1 MTKQQ
6 AEKKTVKFETEVS
19 KLLDIVANSLYTEKE
34 IFLRELISNSS
45 DACEKLRYVS
55 QTDSKAPKTNKFQ
68 IRIHLNEKNKTI
80 SIKDNGIGMDDKDM
94 QSNLGTIA
102 KSGTEEFIK
111 KMGDKKGDINQIGKF
126 GVGFYSSFM
135 VSDQVVVR
143 SKKYDSSSGYLWTS
157 DGKGTFSI
165 EETEYNEIGTE
176 ITLSIK
182 KDEKEFLSKYKIEEI
197 IKKYSDFV
205 PFPIFVTSEEDK
217 NDKKKDDKTEE
228 QVNSAE
234 AIWLKDK
241 SKIKKD
247 DYKSFYNQVSNYY
260 DEPLT
265 TIHFKA
271 EGVVNYTALLYLPKS
286 QPQDLYHPD
295 RKNKLKLYVNKVFIS
310 DKLDALIPAWLRFVP
325 GVVDT
330 EDLSLNISREIL
342 QNNAVINKISNAI
355 TKRALK
361 EILEL
366 KKKKPDEFKDFWK
379 NFGPVVKEGLYEFN
393 DFHDQI
399 FEFSTFNCSEKEE
412 MITLDQY
419 VTDFSNDKKKIYYIS
434 GENKENLINSPQME
448 LFKNKKINVL
458 LITDPVDEFWM
469 PMKMKFKDYE
479 FTSITKGEVDI
490 EDKKESKKDK
500 QEPKEDKDFV
510 GFLKDNLKDKV
521 KDVKI
526 SKRLTTSA
534 SCLVA
539 DENDMDMH
547 LKKLMAANNQ
557 NISDEKRILEININH
572 ELVNKLKSL
581 DKNQKDK
588 FCEIL
593 YDHAKLMEGESLDDP
608 KKYTN
613 LVSELFYN
621 RPKILPKIF
630 KFIWL
635 LLF

>member
-182 KDEKEFLSKYKIEEI
+182 KDDKEFLSKYKIEEI

-355 TKRALK
+355 TKRVLK

-366 KKKKPDEFKDFWK
+366 KKKKPVEFKDFWK

-500 QEPKEDKDFV
+500 EEPKEDKDFV

-613 LVSELFYN
+613 LVSELVS
-621 RPKILPKIF
+621 L
-630 KFIWL
+630 
-635 LLF
+635 

>member
-342 QNNAVINKISNAI
+342 QNNAVINKISTAI
-355 TKRALK
+355 TKRVLK

-479 FTSITKGEVDI
+479 FASITKGEVDI

-500 QEPKEDKDFV
+500 EEPKEDKDFV

-613 LVSELFYN
+613 LVSELVS
-621 RPKILPKIF
+621 L
-630 KFIWL
+630 
-635 LLF
+635 

>member
-34 IFLRELISNSS
+34 IFLRELISNAS
-45 DACEKLRYVS
+45 DACEKLRYIS
-55 QTDSKAPKTNKFQ
+55 QTDSTVKKVEKFE

-80 SIKDNGIGMDDKDM
+80 TIKDNGIGMDEVDM

-102 KSGTEEFIK
+102 KSGTEDFIK
-111 KMGDKKGDINQIGKF
+111 KLGDKKGDINQIGKF

-135 VSDQVVVR
+135 ISDQVVVR
-143 SKKYDSSSGYLWTS
+143 SKKYDSETGYLWTS
-157 DGKGTFSI
+157 DGKGTFTI
-165 EETEYNEIGTE
+165 ESTDYKETGTE

-182 KDEKEFLSKYKIEEI
+182 KDESEFLSKWRLEEI
-197 IKKYSDFV
+197 VKKYSDFV
-205 PFPIFVTSEEDK
+205 PFSIYVSAEEDK
-217 NDKKKDDKTEE
+217 KEKDHKEE

-241 SKIKKD
+241 SKIKD
-247 DYKSFYNQVSNYY
+247 EEYKSFYNQTSSYY
-260 DEPLT
+260 DEPLKS
-265 TIHFKA
+265 IHFKA

-310 DKLDALIPAWLRFVP
+310 DKLDALIPAWLRFIP

-355 TKRALK
+355 TKRILK
-361 EILEL
+361 EISDL
-366 KKKKPDEFKDFWK
+366 KKKNPDEFKVFWK

-399 FEFSTFNCSEKEE
+399 FEFAVFNCSEKAD
-412 MITLDQY
+412 MITLDEY
-419 VTDFSNDKKKIYYIS
+419 INDFSNDKKKIYYIS
-434 GENKENLINSPQME
+434 GENKENLLNSPQME
-448 LFKNKKINVL
+448 LFKNEKINVL

-469 PMKMKFKDYE
+469 PMKMKFKEYE
-479 FTSITKGEVDI
+479 FTSITKGDVDI
-490 EDKKESKKDK
+490 GEKTKSSKDK
-500 QEPKEDKDFV
+500 VEPKEDKDFIAY
-510 GFLKDNLKDKV
+510 LKDHLKDKV

-557 NISDEKRILEININH
+557 NISDEKRILEINIDH
-572 ELVNKLKSL
+572 TLVNKVKSL
-581 DKNQKDK
+581 DKDQKDR
-588 FCEIL
+588 FSEIL
-593 YDHAKLMEGESLDDP
+593 YDHAKLMEGENLDDP

-613 LVSELFYN
+613 LISELVS
-621 RPKILPKIF
+621 L
-630 KFIWL
+630 
-635 LLF
+635 

>member
-205 PFPIFVTSEEDK
+205 PFPIFVTSEDDK

-355 TKRALK
+355 TKRVLK

-412 MITLDQY
+412 MITLNQY
-419 VTDFSNDKKKIYYIS
+419 ITDFSNDKKKIYYIS

-469 PMKMKFKDYE
+469 PMKMKFKEYE

-490 EDKKESKKDK
+490 EDKKDSKKGK
-500 QEPKEDKDFV
+500 EEPKEDKDFV
-510 GFLKDNLKDKV
+510 GFLKDNLKDNV

-613 LVSELFYN
+613 LVSELVS
-621 RPKILPKIF
+621 L
-630 KFIWL
+630 
-635 LLF
+635 

>member
-217 NDKKKDDKTEE
+217 NDEKKDDKTEE

-355 TKRALK
+355 TKRVLK

-479 FTSITKGEVDI
+479 FTSITKGEIDI

-500 QEPKEDKDFV
+500 EEPKEDKDFV

-613 LVSELFYN
+613 LVSELVS
-621 RPKILPKIF
+621 L
-630 KFIWL
+630 
-635 LLF
+635 

>member
-355 TKRALK
+355 TKRVLK

-479 FTSITKGEVDI
+479 FTSITKGELDI
-490 EDKKESKKDK
+490 EDKKEPKKDK

-613 LVSELFYN
+613 LVSELVS
-621 RPKILPKIF
+621 L
-630 KFIWL
+630 
-635 LLF
+635 

>member
-34 IFLRELISNSS
+34 IFLRELISNAS

-55 QTDSKAPKTNKFQ
+55 QSDSSIEKTKQFE
-68 IRIHLNEKNKTI
+68 IRIHVNEKNKTI
-80 SIKDNGIGMDDKDM
+80 TIKDNGIGMDESDM
-94 QSNLGTIA
+94 KSNLGTIA
-102 KSGTEEFIK
+102 KSGTEDFIK
-111 KMGDKKGDINQIGKF
+111 KMGDKKGDVNQIGKF

-143 SKKYDSSSGYLWTS
+143 SKKYDCQDGFLWTS

-165 EETEYNEIGTE
+165 ENTNYNTNGTE

-182 KDEKEFLSKYKIEEI
+182 KEENEFLTKHRIEEI

-205 PFPIFVTSEEDK
+205 PFPIFVSLEEDK
-217 NDKKKDDKTEE
+217 KEKKDEKEIE
-228 QVNSAE
+228 SQVNSAE

-241 SKIKKD
+241 TKIKEE
-247 DYKSFYNQVSNYY
+247 DYKNFFNQISNFY
-260 DEPLT
+260 DDPLK

-310 DKLDALIPAWLRFVP
+310 DKLESLIPAWLRFIP

-355 TKRALK
+355 TKRILK
-361 EILEL
+361 EISDL
-366 KKKKPDEFKDFWK
+366 KKKNPEEFISFWK
-379 NFGPVVKEGLYEFN
+379 NFGPVIKEGLYEFN

-399 FEFSTFNCSEKEE
+399 FEFTLFHCSEKKE
-412 MITLDQY
+412 MISLDDY
-419 VTDFSNDKKKIYYIS
+419 ILNFSNEKKKIYYIS

-469 PMKMKFKDYE
+469 PMKMNFKEYE
-479 FTSITKGEVDI
+479 FTSITKGEIDI
-490 EDKKESKKDK
+490 EEKSDKSQDKE
-500 QEPKEDKDFV
+500 EPKENLDFV
-510 GFLKDNLKDKV
+510 TYLKDLLKDKV
-521 KDVKI
+521 KDVKV

-557 NISDEKRILEININH
+557 TISDEKRILEVNINH
-572 ELVNKLKSL
+572 SLVSKVMSLEKS
-581 DKNQKDK
+581 QKDK
-588 FCEIL
+588 FGEIL
-593 YDHAKLMEGESLDDP
+593 YDHAKLMEGENLDDP
-608 KKYTN
+608 KRYTN
-613 LVSELFYN
+613 LIAELVSL
-621 RPKILPKIF
+621 
-630 KFIWL
+630 
-635 LLF
+635 

>member
-45 DACEKLRYVS
+45 DACEKLRYLS

-355 TKRALK
+355 TKRVLK

-500 QEPKEDKDFV
+500 EEPKEDKDFV

-613 LVSELFYN
+613 LVSELVS
-621 RPKILPKIF
+621 L
-630 KFIWL
+630 
-635 LLF
+635 

>member
-55 QTDSKAPKTNKFQ
+55 QTDSSLNKTNQFE
-68 IRIHLNEKNKTI
+68 IRIHINEKNKTI
-80 SIKDNGIGMDDKDM
+80 TITDNGIGMNEQDM

-102 KSGTEEFIK
+102 KSGTEDFIK

-143 SKKYDSSSGYLWTS
+143 SKKYDSEISFLWTS

-165 EETEYNEIGTE
+165 EKTEYSKVGTE
-176 ITLSIK
+176 ITLSVK
-182 KDEKEFLSKYKIEEI
+182 KDENEFLSKYKIEEI
-197 IKKYSDFV
+197 VKKYSDFV
-205 PFPIFVTSEEDK
+205 PFPIFVSSED
-217 NDKKKDDKTEE
+217 DKKEKKDKEE
-228 QVNSAE
+228 KEIQVNSAE
-234 AIWLKDK
+234 AIWLKEK
-241 SKIKKD
+241 SKIKD
-247 DYKSFYNQVSNYY
+247 EDYKNFYNQTSSFY
-260 DEPLT
+260 DEPLK

-271 EGVVNYTALLYLPKS
+271 EGVVNYTSLLFLPKS

-295 RKNKLKLYVNKVFIS
+295 RKNNLKLYVNKVFIS
-310 DKLDALIPAWLRFVP
+310 DKLDTLIPAWLRFIP

-342 QNNAVINKISNAI
+342 QNNAVINKISSAL
-355 TKRALK
+355 TKRVLK
-361 EILEL
+361 EISDL
-366 KKKKPDEFKDFWK
+366 KKKNKIEFEEFWK
-379 NFGPVVKEGLYEFN
+379 NFGPVIKEGLYEFN
-393 DFHDQI
+393 DFHDKI
-399 FEFSTFNCSEKEE
+399 FDFTVFNCSENNE
-412 MITLDQY
+412 MITLDDY
-419 VTDFSNDKKKIYYIS
+419 VTKYSNDNKKIYYIS
-434 GENKENLINSPQME
+434 GENRENLMNSPQME

-458 LITDPVDEFWM
+458 LVTDPVDEFWM

-479 FTSITKGEVDI
+479 FTSITKGEIDI
-490 EDKKESKKDK
+490 GENPKNEKDTKESK
-500 QEPKEDKDFV
+500 EVSDFIKY
-510 GFLKDNLKDKV
+510 LKDHLKDKV

-526 SKRLTTSA
+526 SKRLTKSA

-557 NISDEKRILEININH
+557 TTNDEKRILEINTDH
-572 ELVNKLKSL
+572 SLVLKVQSLNKE
-581 DKNQKDK
+581 QKDK
-588 FCEIL
+588 FSEIL
-593 YDHAKLMEGESLDDP
+593 YDHAKLMEGENLDDP

-613 LVSELFYN
+613 LITELVSL
-621 RPKILPKIF
+621 
-630 KFIWL
+630 
-635 LLF
+635 

>member
-55 QTDSKAPKTNKFQ
+55 QTDSSVEKTKQFE
-68 IRIHLNEKNKTI
+68 IRVHINEKNKTI
-80 SIKDNGIGMDDKDM
+80 TIKDNGIGMDEKDM

-102 KSGTEEFIK
+102 KSGTEDFIK

-143 SKKYDSSSGYLWTS
+143 SKKYNSQEGFLWTS

-165 EETEYNEIGTE
+165 EKTNYNNNGTE
-176 ITLSIK
+176 IVLSIK
-182 KDEKEFLSKYKIEEI
+182 KDESEFLSKYRIEEI

-205 PFPIFVTSEEDK
+205 PFPIFVSSEEDDK
-217 NDKKKDDKTEE
+217 EKKDKKEVE
-228 QVNSAE
+228 SQINSAE

-241 SKIKKD
+241 SKIKEE
-247 DYKSFYNQVSNYY
+247 DYKNFFNQISNFY
-260 DEPLT
+260 DDPLK

-310 DKLDALIPAWLRFVP
+310 DKLESLIPAWLRFIP

-355 TKRALK
+355 TKRILK
-361 EILEL
+361 EISEL
-366 KKKKPDEFKDFWK
+366 KKKKPDEFLSFWK
-379 NFGPVVKEGLYEFN
+379 NFGPVIKEGLYEFN

-399 FEFSTFNCSEKEE
+399 FEFTLFHCSEKNE
-412 MITLDQY
+412 MISLDEY
-419 VTDFSNDKKKIYYIS
+419 ISDFSNEKKKIYYIS

-448 LFKNKKINVL
+448 LFKNKNINVL
-458 LITDPVDEFWM
+458 LIIDPVDEFWM
-469 PMKMKFKDYE
+469 PMKMKFKEYE

-490 EDKKESKKDK
+490 EEKSDKSEDIK
-500 QEPKEDKDFV
+500 EPKENLDFV
-510 GFLKDNLKDKV
+510 AYLKDLLKDKV
-521 KDVKI
+521 KDVKV

-547 LKKLMAANNQ
+547 LKKLMAATNQ

-572 ELVNKLKSL
+572 TLVSKVKSL
-581 DKNQKDK
+581 EKSQKDK
-588 FCEIL
+588 FSEIL
-593 YDHAKLMEGESLDDP
+593 YDHAKLMEGENLDDP

-613 LVSELFYN
+613 LIAELVSL
-621 RPKILPKIF
+621 
-630 KFIWL
+630 
-635 LLF
+635 

>member
-182 KDEKEFLSKYKIEEI
+182 KDEKEFLSKYKVEEI

-205 PFPIFVTSEEDK
+205 PFPIFVSSEEDK
-217 NDKKKDDKTEE
+217 NDNKNDNKTEE

-355 TKRALK
+355 TKRVLK

-366 KKKKPDEFKDFWK
+366 KKKNPVEFKDFWK

-434 GENKENLINSPQME
+434 GENKENLTNSPQME

-479 FTSITKGEVDI
+479 FASITKGEVDI

-500 QEPKEDKDFV
+500 EEPKEDKDFV

-526 SKRLTTSA
+526 SRRLTTSA

-613 LVSELFYN
+613 LVSELVS
-621 RPKILPKIF
+621 L
-630 KFIWL
+630 
-635 LLF
+635 

>member
-34 IFLRELISNSS
+34 IFLRELISNAS

-55 QTDSKAPKTNKFQ
+55 QSDSSIEKTKQFE
-68 IRIHLNEKNKTI
+68 IRIHINEKNKTI
-80 SIKDNGIGMDDKDM
+80 TIKDNGIGMDESDM
-94 QSNLGTIA
+94 KSNLGTIA
-102 KSGTEEFIK
+102 KSGTEDFIK
-111 KMGDKKGDINQIGKF
+111 KMGDKKGDVNQIGKF

-143 SKKYDSSSGYLWTS
+143 SKKYDYQDGFLWTS

-165 EETEYNEIGTE
+165 ENTNYNTNGTE

-182 KDEKEFLSKYKIEEI
+182 KEENEFLTKHRIEEI

-205 PFPIFVTSEEDK
+205 PFPIFVSLEEDK
-217 NDKKKDDKTEE
+217 KEKKDEKEIE
-228 QVNSAE
+228 SQVNSAE

-241 SKIKKD
+241 TKIKEE
-247 DYKSFYNQVSNYY
+247 DYKIFFNQISNFY
-260 DEPLT
+260 DDPLK

-310 DKLDALIPAWLRFVP
+310 DKLESLIPAWLRFIP

-355 TKRALK
+355 TKRILK
-361 EILEL
+361 EISDL
-366 KKKKPDEFKDFWK
+366 KKKNPEEFISFWK
-379 NFGPVVKEGLYEFN
+379 NFGPVIKEGLYEFN

-399 FEFSTFNCSEKEE
+399 FEFTLFHCSEKKE
-412 MITLDQY
+412 MISLDDY
-419 VTDFSNDKKKIYYIS
+419 ILNFSNEKKKIYYIS

-469 PMKMKFKDYE
+469 PMKMNFKEYD

-490 EDKKESKKDK
+490 EEKSDKSKDKEESK
-500 QEPKEDKDFV
+500 ENLDFV
-510 GFLKDNLKDKV
+510 AYLKDLLKDKV
-521 KDVKI
+521 KDVKV

-557 NISDEKRILEININH
+557 NISDEKRILEINIDH
-572 ELVNKLKSL
+572 SLVSKVMSLEKS
-581 DKNQKDK
+581 QKDK
-588 FCEIL
+588 FGEIL
-593 YDHAKLMEGESLDDP
+593 YDHAKLMEGENLDDP

-613 LVSELFYN
+613 LIAELVG
-621 RPKILPKIF
+621 L
-630 KFIWL
+630 
-635 LLF
+635 

>member
-34 IFLRELISNSS
+34 IFLRELISNAS

-55 QTDSKAPKTNKFQ
+55 QSDSSIEKAKQFE
-68 IRIHLNEKNKTI
+68 IRIHINEKNKTLT
-80 SIKDNGIGMDDKDM
+80 IKDNGIGMDESDM
-94 QSNLGTIA
+94 KSNLGTIA
-102 KSGTEEFIK
+102 KSGTEDFIK
-111 KMGDKKGDINQIGKF
+111 KMGDKKGDVNQIGKF

-143 SKKYDSSSGYLWTS
+143 SKKYDCQDGFLWTS

-165 EETEYNEIGTE
+165 ENTNYNTNGTE

-182 KDEKEFLSKYKIEEI
+182 KEENEFLTKHRIEEI

-205 PFPIFVTSEEDK
+205 PFPIFVSLEEDK
-217 NDKKKDDKTEE
+217 KEKKDEKEIE
-228 QVNSAE
+228 SQVNSAE

-241 SKIKKD
+241 TKIKEE
-247 DYKSFYNQVSNYY
+247 DYKNFFNQISNFY
-260 DEPLT
+260 DDPLK

-310 DKLDALIPAWLRFVP
+310 DKLESLIPAWLRFIP

-355 TKRALK
+355 TKRILK
-361 EILEL
+361 EISDL
-366 KKKKPDEFKDFWK
+366 KKKNPEEFISFWK
-379 NFGPVVKEGLYEFN
+379 NFGPVIKEGLYEFN

-399 FEFSTFNCSEKEE
+399 FEFTLFHCSEKKE
-412 MITLDQY
+412 MISLDDY
-419 VTDFSNDKKKIYYIS
+419 ILNFSNEKKKIYYIS

-469 PMKMKFKDYE
+469 PMKMNFKEYE
-479 FTSITKGEVDI
+479 FTSITKGEIDI
-490 EDKKESKKDK
+490 EEKSDKSQDKE
-500 QEPKEDKDFV
+500 EPKENLDFV
-510 GFLKDNLKDKV
+510 TYLKDLLKDKV
-521 KDVKI
+521 KDVKV

-557 NISDEKRILEININH
+557 TISDEKRILEVNIDH
-572 ELVNKLKSL
+572 SLVSKVMSLEKS
-581 DKNQKDK
+581 QKDK
-588 FCEIL
+588 FGEIL
-593 YDHAKLMEGESLDDP
+593 YDHAKLMEGENLDDP
-608 KKYTN
+608 KRYTN
-613 LVSELFYN
+613 LIAELVSL
-621 RPKILPKIF
+621 
-630 KFIWL
+630 
-635 LLF
+635 

>member
-355 TKRALK
+355 TKRVLK

-366 KKKKPDEFKDFWK
+366 KKKKTDEFKDFWK

-500 QEPKEDKDFV
+500 EEPKEDKDFV

-613 LVSELFYN
+613 LVSELVS
-621 RPKILPKIF
+621 L
-630 KFIWL
+630 
-635 LLF
+635 

>member
-45 DACEKLRYVS
+45 DACEKLRYLS

-260 DEPLT
+260 DEPIT

-355 TKRALK
+355 TKRVLK
-361 EILEL
+361 ELLEL
-366 KKKKPDEFKDFWK
+366 KKKKPDEFKDFWR

-500 QEPKEDKDFV
+500 EEPKEDKDFV

-613 LVSELFYN
+613 LVSELVS
-621 RPKILPKIF
+621 L
-630 KFIWL
+630 
-635 LLF
+635 

>member
-165 EETEYNEIGTE
+165 EGTEYNEIGTE

-355 TKRALK
+355 TKRVLK

-500 QEPKEDKDFV
+500 EEPKEDKDFV

-613 LVSELFYN
+613 LVSELVS
-621 RPKILPKIF
+621 L
-630 KFIWL
+630 
-635 LLF
+635 

>member
-355 TKRALK
+355 TKRVLK

-458 LITDPVDEFWM
+458 LISDPVDEFWM

-479 FTSITKGEVDI
+479 FTSITKGEIDI

-500 QEPKEDKDFV
+500 ENPKEDKDFV

-613 LVSELFYN
+613 LVSELVS
-621 RPKILPKIF
+621 L
-630 KFIWL
+630 
-635 LLF
+635 

>member
-355 TKRALK
+355 TKRVLK

-500 QEPKEDKDFV
+500 EEPKEDKDFV

-581 DKNQKDK
+581 DKNQKNK

-613 LVSELFYN
+613 LVSELVS
-621 RPKILPKIF
+621 L
-630 KFIWL
+630 
-635 LLF
+635 

>member
-45 DACEKLRYVS
+45 DACEKLRYIS
-55 QTDSKAPKTNKFQ
+55 QTDSSVEKTKQFE
-68 IRIHLNEKNKTI
+68 IRVHINEKNKTI
-80 SIKDNGIGMDDKDM
+80 TIKDNGIGMDEKDM

-102 KSGTEEFIK
+102 KSGTEDFIK

-143 SKKYDSSSGYLWTS
+143 SKKYNSQEGFLWTS

-165 EETEYNEIGTE
+165 EKTNYNNNGTE
-176 ITLSIK
+176 IVLSIK
-182 KDEKEFLSKYKIEEI
+182 KNESEFLSKYRIEEI

-205 PFPIFVTSEEDK
+205 PFPIFVSSEEDDK
-217 NDKKKDDKTEE
+217 EKKDKKEVE
-228 QVNSAE
+228 SQINSAE

-241 SKIKKD
+241 SKIKEE
-247 DYKSFYNQVSNYY
+247 DYKNFFNQISNFY
-260 DEPLT
+260 DDPLK

-310 DKLDALIPAWLRFVP
+310 DKLESLIPAWLRFIP

-355 TKRALK
+355 TKRILK
-361 EILEL
+361 EISEL
-366 KKKKPDEFKDFWK
+366 KKKKPEEFLSFWK
-379 NFGPVVKEGLYEFN
+379 NFGPVIKEGLYEFN

-399 FEFSTFNCSEKEE
+399 FEFTLFHCSEKNE
-412 MITLDQY
+412 MISLDEY
-419 VTDFSNDKKKIYYIS
+419 ISDFSNEKKKIYYIS

-448 LFKNKKINVL
+448 LFKNKNINVL

-469 PMKMKFKDYE
+469 PMKMKFKEYE

-490 EDKKESKKDK
+490 EEKSDKSEDIK
-500 QEPKEDKDFV
+500 EPKENLDFV
-510 GFLKDNLKDKV
+510 AYLKDLLKDKV
-521 KDVKI
+521 KDVKV

-572 ELVNKLKSL
+572 TLVSKVKSL
-581 DKNQKDK
+581 EKSQKDK
-588 FCEIL
+588 FSEIL
-593 YDHAKLMEGESLDDP
+593 YDHAKLMEGENLDDP

-613 LVSELFYN
+613 LIAELVSL
-621 RPKILPKIF
+621 
-630 KFIWL
+630 
-635 LLF
+635 

>member
-135 VSDQVVVR
+135 VSDQVIVR

-355 TKRALK
+355 TKRVLK

-469 PMKMKFKDYE
+469 PMKMKFKEYE

-490 EDKKESKKDK
+490 EDKKESKKEK
-500 QEPKEDKDFV
+500 EEPKEDKDFV

-613 LVSELFYN
+613 LVSELVS
-621 RPKILPKIF
+621 L
-630 KFIWL
+630 
-635 LLF
+635 

>member
-34 IFLRELISNSS
+34 IFLRELISNAS

-55 QTDSKAPKTNKFQ
+55 QSDSSIEKTKQFE
-68 IRIHLNEKNKTI
+68 IRIHINEKNKTLT
-80 SIKDNGIGMDDKDM
+80 IKDNGIGMDESDM
-94 QSNLGTIA
+94 KSNLGTIA
-102 KSGTEEFIK
+102 KSGTEDFIK
-111 KMGDKKGDINQIGKF
+111 KMGDKKGDVNQIGKF

-143 SKKYDSSSGYLWTS
+143 SKKYDCQDGFLWTS

-165 EETEYNEIGTE
+165 ENTNYNTNGTE

-182 KDEKEFLSKYKIEEI
+182 KEENEFLTKHRIEEI

-205 PFPIFVTSEEDK
+205 PFPIFVSLEEDK
-217 NDKKKDDKTEE
+217 KEKKDEKEIE
-228 QVNSAE
+228 SQVNSAE

-241 SKIKKD
+241 TKIKEE
-247 DYKSFYNQVSNYY
+247 DYKNFFNQISNFY
-260 DEPLT
+260 DDPLK

-310 DKLDALIPAWLRFVP
+310 DKLESLIPAWLRFIP

-355 TKRALK
+355 TKRILK
-361 EILEL
+361 EISDL
-366 KKKKPDEFKDFWK
+366 KKKNPEEFISFWK
-379 NFGPVVKEGLYEFN
+379 NFGPVIKEGLYEFN

-399 FEFSTFNCSEKEE
+399 FEFTLFHCSEKKE
-412 MITLDQY
+412 MISLDDY
-419 VTDFSNDKKKIYYIS
+419 ILNFSNEKKKIYYIS

-469 PMKMKFKDYE
+469 PMKMNFKEYE
-479 FTSITKGEVDI
+479 FTSITKGEIDI
-490 EDKKESKKDK
+490 EEKSDKSQDKE
-500 QEPKEDKDFV
+500 EPKENLDFV
-510 GFLKDNLKDKV
+510 TYLKDLLKDKV
-521 KDVKI
+521 KDVKV

-557 NISDEKRILEININH
+557 NISDEKRILEVNINH
-572 ELVNKLKSL
+572 SLVSKVMSLEKS
-581 DKNQKDK
+581 QKDK
-588 FCEIL
+588 FGEIL
-593 YDHAKLMEGESLDDP
+593 YDHAKLMEGENLDDP
-608 KKYTN
+608 KRYTN
-613 LVSELFYN
+613 LIAELVSL
-621 RPKILPKIF
+621 
-630 KFIWL
+630 
-635 LLF
+635 

>member
-55 QTDSKAPKTNKFQ
+55 QTDAKAPKTDKFQ

-165 EETEYNEIGTE
+165 EETQYNEIGTE

-247 DYKSFYNQVSNYY
+247 DYKSFYNQASNYY

-271 EGVVNYTALLYLPKS
+271 EGVVNYTALLYLPKT

-355 TKRALK
+355 TKRVLK
-361 EILEL
+361 EIQEL

-393 DFHDQI
+393 DLHDQI
-399 FEFSTFNCSEKEE
+399 FDFSTFHCSEKEE

-419 VTDFSNDKKKIYYIS
+419 ITDFSNDKKKIYYIS
-434 GENKENLINSPQME
+434 GENKDNLLNSPQME

-479 FTSITKGEVDI
+479 FASITKGEVDI
-490 EDKKESKKDK
+490 EDKKESKKEK
-500 QEPKEDKDFV
+500 EEPKEDKDFV
-510 GFLKDNLKDKV
+510 GFLKNNLKDKV

-593 YDHAKLMEGESLDDP
+593 YDHAKLMEGENLDDP

-613 LVSELFYN
+613 LVSELVS
-621 RPKILPKIF
+621 L
-630 KFIWL
+630 
-635 LLF
+635 

>member
-1 MTKQQ
+1 MNKQQ

-34 IFLRELISNSS
+34 IFLRELVSNSS

-55 QTDSKAPKTNKFQ
+55 QTDSKAAKTNKFE
-68 IRIHLNEKNKTI
+68 IKIHINEKNNTI
-80 SIKDNGIGMDDKDM
+80 SVKDNGIGMDEKDM

-102 KSGTEEFIK
+102 KSGTEDFIK

-143 SKKYDSSSGYLWTS
+143 SKKYDSSKGYLWTS

-165 EETEYNEIGTE
+165 GETEYNEIGTE

-182 KDEKEFLSKYKIEEI
+182 KDENEFLSKYKIEEI

-205 PFPIFVTSEEDK
+205 PFPIFVTSEDDK
-217 NDKKKDDKTEE
+217 KEKKKDEKPEE

-234 AIWLKDK
+234 AIWLKEK

-247 DYKSFYNQVSNYY
+247 DYKSFYNQVSSYY

-271 EGVVNYTALLYLPKS
+271 EGVVNYTALLYLPKT

-355 TKRALK
+355 TKRVLK
-361 EILEL
+361 EIQEL
-366 KKKKPDEFKDFWK
+366 KKKKPNEFQEFWK
-379 NFGPVVKEGLYEFN
+379 NFGPVIKEGLYEFN

-399 FEFSTFNCSEKEE
+399 FEFSTFHCSEKEE

-434 GENKENLINSPQME
+434 GENKGNLLNSPQME

-469 PMKMKFKDYE
+469 PMKMKFKEYE

-490 EDKKESKKDK
+490 EDKKDSKKGK
-500 QEPKEDKDFV
+500 EEPKEDKDFV

-593 YDHAKLMEGESLDDP
+593 YDHAKLMEGENLDDP

-613 LVSELFYN
+613 LVSELVSQ
-621 RPKILPKIF
+621 
-630 KFIWL
+630 
-635 LLF
+635 

>member
-55 QTDSKAPKTNKFQ
+55 QTDSSVEKTKQFE
-68 IRIHLNEKNKTI
+68 IRVHINEKNKTI
-80 SIKDNGIGMDDKDM
+80 TIKDNGIGMDEKDM

-102 KSGTEEFIK
+102 KSGTEDFIK

-143 SKKYDSSSGYLWTS
+143 SKKYNSQEGFLWTS

-165 EETEYNEIGTE
+165 EKTNYNNNGTE
-176 ITLSIK
+176 IVLSIK
-182 KDEKEFLSKYKIEEI
+182 KDESEFLSKYRIEEI

-205 PFPIFVTSEEDK
+205 PFPIFVSSEEDDK
-217 NDKKKDDKTEE
+217 EKKDKKEVE
-228 QVNSAE
+228 SQINSAE

-241 SKIKKD
+241 SKIKEE
-247 DYKSFYNQVSNYY
+247 DYKNFFNQISNFY
-260 DEPLT
+260 DDPLK

-310 DKLDALIPAWLRFVP
+310 DKLESLIPAWLRFIP

-355 TKRALK
+355 TKRILK
-361 EILEL
+361 EISEL
-366 KKKKPDEFKDFWK
+366 KKKKPDEFLSFWK
-379 NFGPVVKEGLYEFN
+379 NFGPVIKEGLYEFN

-399 FEFSTFNCSEKEE
+399 FEFTLFHCSEKNE
-412 MITLDQY
+412 MISLDEY
-419 VTDFSNDKKKIYYIS
+419 ISDFSNEKKKIYYIS

-448 LFKNKKINVL
+448 LFKNKNINVL
-458 LITDPVDEFWM
+458 LIVDPVDEFWM
-469 PMKMKFKDYE
+469 PMKMKFKEYE

-490 EDKKESKKDK
+490 EEKSDKSEDIK
-500 QEPKEDKDFV
+500 EPKENLDFV
-510 GFLKDNLKDKV
+510 AYLKDLLKDKV
-521 KDVKI
+521 KDVKV

-572 ELVNKLKSL
+572 TLVSKVKSL
-581 DKNQKDK
+581 EKSQKDK
-588 FCEIL
+588 FSEIL
-593 YDHAKLMEGESLDDP
+593 YDHAKLMEGENLDDP

-613 LVSELFYN
+613 LIAELVSL
-621 RPKILPKIF
+621 
-630 KFIWL
+630 
-635 LLF
+635 

>member
-217 NDKKKDDKTEE
+217 NDKKKDDKTED

-247 DYKSFYNQVSNYY
+247 DYKSFYNQVSNNY

-355 TKRALK
+355 TKRVLK

-419 VTDFSNDKKKIYYIS
+419 VTDFSNDKKKVYYIS

-500 QEPKEDKDFV
+500 EEPKEDKDFV

-613 LVSELFYN
+613 LVSELVS
-621 RPKILPKIF
+621 L
-630 KFIWL
+630 
-635 LLF
+635 

>member
-217 NDKKKDDKTEE
+217 NDKKKDNKTEE

-355 TKRALK
+355 TKRVLK

-479 FTSITKGEVDI
+479 FTSITKGEIDI

-500 QEPKEDKDFV
+500 EEPKEDKDFV

-613 LVSELFYN
+613 LVSELVS
-621 RPKILPKIF
+621 L
-630 KFIWL
+630 
-635 LLF
+635 

>member
-355 TKRALK
+355 TKRVLK

-366 KKKKPDEFKDFWK
+366 KKKKSDEFKDFWK

-500 QEPKEDKDFV
+500 EEPKEDKDFV

-613 LVSELFYN
+613 LVSELVS
-621 RPKILPKIF
+621 L
-630 KFIWL
+630 
-635 LLF
+635 

>member
-111 KMGDKKGDINQIGKF
+111 KIGDKKGDINQIGKF

-135 VSDQVVVR
+135 ISDQVVVR
-143 SKKYDSSSGYLWTS
+143 SKKYNSSSGYLWTS

-205 PFPIFVTSEEDK
+205 PFPIFVTSEDDK

-355 TKRALK
+355 TKRVLK

-366 KKKKPDEFKDFWK
+366 KKKKPDEFKDFWR

-500 QEPKEDKDFV
+500 EEPKEDKDFV

-613 LVSELFYN
+613 LVSELVS
-621 RPKILPKIF
+621 L
-630 KFIWL
+630 
-635 LLF
+635 

>member
-34 IFLRELISNSS
+34 IFLRELISNAS

-55 QTDSKAPKTNKFQ
+55 QSDSSIEKTKQFE
-68 IRIHLNEKNKTI
+68 IRIHINEKNKTI
-80 SIKDNGIGMDDKDM
+80 TIKDNGIGMDESDM
-94 QSNLGTIA
+94 KSNLGTIA
-102 KSGTEEFIK
+102 KSGTEDFIK
-111 KMGDKKGDINQIGKF
+111 KMGDKKGDVNQIGKF

-135 VSDQVVVR
+135 VADQVVVR
-143 SKKYDSSSGYLWTS
+143 SKKYDCQDGFLWTS

-165 EETEYNEIGTE
+165 ENTNYNTNGTE

-182 KDEKEFLSKYKIEEI
+182 KEENEFLTKHRIEEI

-205 PFPIFVTSEEDK
+205 PFPIFVSLEEDK
-217 NDKKKDDKTEE
+217 KEKKDEKEIE
-228 QVNSAE
+228 SQVNSAE

-241 SKIKKD
+241 TKIKEE
-247 DYKSFYNQVSNYY
+247 DYKNFYNQISNFY
-260 DEPLT
+260 DDPLK

-310 DKLDALIPAWLRFVP
+310 DKLESLIPAWFRFIP

-355 TKRALK
+355 TKRILK
-361 EILEL
+361 EISDL
-366 KKKKPDEFKDFWK
+366 KKKNPEEFISFWK
-379 NFGPVVKEGLYEFN
+379 NFGPVIKEGLYEFN

-399 FEFSTFNCSEKEE
+399 FEFTLFHCSEKKE
-412 MITLDQY
+412 MISLDDY
-419 VTDFSNDKKKIYYIS
+419 ILNFSNEKKKIYYIS

-469 PMKMKFKDYE
+469 PMKMNFKEYE
-479 FTSITKGEVDI
+479 FTSITKGEIDI
-490 EDKKESKKDK
+490 EEKSDKSQDKE
-500 QEPKEDKDFV
+500 EPKENLDFV
-510 GFLKDNLKDKV
+510 TYLKDLLKDKV
-521 KDVKI
+521 KDVKV

-557 NISDEKRILEININH
+557 TISDEKRILEVNIDH
-572 ELVNKLKSL
+572 SLVSKVMSLEKS
-581 DKNQKDK
+581 QKDK
-588 FCEIL
+588 FGEIL
-593 YDHAKLMEGESLDDP
+593 YDHAKLMEGENLDDP
-608 KKYTN
+608 KRYTN
-613 LVSELFYN
+613 LIAELVSL
-621 RPKILPKIF
+621 
-630 KFIWL
+630 
-635 LLF
+635 

>member
-55 QTDSKAPKTNKFQ
+55 QTDSTLGKNDKFE
-68 IRIHLNEKNKTI
+68 IRIHINEKNKTI
-80 SIKDNGIGMDDKDM
+80 TIKDNGIGMNEEDM

-135 VSDQVVVR
+135 ISDQVVVR
-143 SKKYDSSSGYLWTS
+143 SKKYNSKESFLWTS

-165 EETEYNEIGTE
+165 ESTDYKEFGTE
-176 ITLSIK
+176 ITLSVK
-182 KDEKEFLSKYKIEEI
+182 KDEGDFLSKYKIEEI
-197 IKKYSDFV
+197 VKKYSDFV
-205 PFPIFVTSEEDK
+205 PFPIFVSSEEE
-217 NDKKKDDKTEE
+217 KKDKEE
-228 QVNSAE
+228 KEVQINSAE

-241 SKIKKD
+241 SKIKTE
-247 DYKSFYNQVSNYY
+247 DYKNFYNQTSSFY
-260 DEPLT
+260 DEPLK

-271 EGVVNYTALLYLPKS
+271 EGVVNYTSLLFLPKS

-295 RKNKLKLYVNKVFIS
+295 RKNNLKLYVNKVFIS
-310 DKLDALIPAWLRFVP
+310 DKLDALIPAWLRFVT

-342 QNNAVINKISNAI
+342 QNNAVINKISTAL

-361 EILEL
+361 EISEL
-366 KKKKPDEFKDFWK
+366 KKKKPDDFLAFWK
-379 NFGPVVKEGLYEFN
+379 IFGPVIKEGLYEFN

-399 FEFSTFNCSEKEE
+399 FDFTMFNCSEDEK
-412 MITLDQY
+412 MITLEEY
-419 VTDFSNDKKKIYYIS
+419 VTKYSNDKKKIYYIS
-434 GENKENLINSPQME
+434 GENKENLMNSPQME

-458 LITDPVDEFWM
+458 LVTDPVDEFWM
-469 PMKMKFKDYE
+469 PMKMKFKDFD

-490 EDKKESKKDK
+490 EEKSKKSKDTKESKEVTDFIKYL
-500 QEPKEDKDFV
+500 KEH
-510 GFLKDNLKDKV
+510 LKNKV
-521 KDVKI
+521 KDVKV

-557 NISDEKRILEININH
+557 TTNDEKRILEINIGH
-572 ELVNKLKSL
+572 SLVSKLQELNQDQKNKFS
-581 DKNQKDK
+581 
-588 FCEIL
+588 EIL
-593 YDHAKLMEGESLDDP
+593 YDHAKIMEGENLDDP
-608 KKYTN
+608 KKYTSLITE
-613 LVSELFYN
+613 LVSL
-621 RPKILPKIF
+621 
-630 KFIWL
+630 
-635 LLF
+635 

>member
-135 VSDQVVVR
+135 VSDQVIVR

-355 TKRALK
+355 TKRVLK

-479 FTSITKGEVDI
+479 FTSITKGEIDI

-500 QEPKEDKDFV
+500 EEPKEDKDFV

-613 LVSELFYN
+613 LVSELVS
-621 RPKILPKIF
+621 L
-630 KFIWL
+630 
-635 LLF
+635 